1 MPWLNIRMTYW
12 AGCSFWNTRQQN
24 QKQIWHKINKFI
36 FKALYAL
43 KAFSFPAKKSLME
56 TFRDIKKHS
65 LMQLQITSHSL
76 LCVRIQCAVIWVKQS
91 TRVKPH
97 QGFEMWTI
105 PNLTFLSATKGNSA
119 PVPQAGCLIYFP
131 CLWSQ
136 IDIFPNLGLFSWDNN
151 APRFP
156 SGAAH
161 LLLLSF

>member
-36 FKALYAL
+36 FKALCAL

-91 TRVKPH
+91 TRLKPH

-105 PNLTFLSATKGNSA
+105 PNLTFFISYQRKFCSCAT
-119 PVPQAGCLIYFP
+119 
-131 CLWSQ
+131 
-136 IDIFPNLGLFSWDNN
+136 SWMFD
-151 APRFP
+151 
-156 SGAAH
+156 
-161 LLLLSF
+161 LLSLPLITDRYLSQLRAVQLG

>member
-1 MPWLNIRMTYW
+1 MPWLNIGMTYW
-12 AGCSFWNTRQQN
+12 ASCSFWNTWQQN

-36 FKALYAL
+36 FKTLHAL

-56 TFRDIKKHS
+56 TFRDIKNHS

-76 LCVRIQCAVIWVKQS
+76 LCVRIQCAVIWVTTKRS
-91 TRVKPH
+91 SETTPRFRNVNNPKPDFFISY
-97 QGFEMWTI
+97 QRKFCSCATSWMFD
-105 PNLTFLSATKGNSA
+105 LLSL
-119 PVPQAGCLIYFP
+119 PLITDRY
-131 CLWSQ
+131 LSQ
-136 IDIFPNLGLFSWDNN
+136 LFSWDNN